1 MRRSWHRRRSPRH
14 AAHGSA
20 LDPRRDPLPGHEGR
34 DLVLSLDFIRKNS
47 DLVRRA
53 AELKGE
59 PAPVDEIL
67 RLDRLWRGH
76 QFKAESIKAEQN
88 ELSKQ
93 FAKTR
98 DDSLKEKLREM
109 ADTAKGELA
118 LADTVKRELDDLLL
132 RVPNVFHESVPIGE
146 TEADNVVVR
155 EWGTKPQLGFAPRAH
170 YDLGEALGIMD
181 FERAARVSG
190 SRFAFLIGEGAR
202 LERALV
208 QFMLDVHTREHGYTE
223 VWPPMLVSSAAM
235 VGTANLPKFA
245 DAAFKVEDR
254 DLWLIPTAE
263 VPVTNL
269 HREEIL
275 DADRLPLKYVA
286 YAPSW
291 RTEAGAAG
299 KDTRGFIRLHQFS
312 KVELVTVTSAETS
325 LDEFEQLTRDA
336 EDVVKR
342 LGLHYQVMA
351 MCTGDMGFEQD
362 KKYDLN
368 PSAPGL
374 DRFVE
379 VSSCSTFNDFQAMRA
394 NIRYRP
400 GRGTPPKFA
409 HTINGSGLALPRTID
424 ATIETY
430 QRSDGMI
437 RVPEV
442 LTPYMGG
449 VELIGPR

>member
-1 MRRSWHRRRSPRH
+1 M
-14 AAHGSA
+14 
-20 LDPRRDPLPGHEGR
+20 
-34 DLVLSLDFIRKNS
+34 LSLDFIRKNP
-47 DLVRRA
+47 DIVRRA

-59 PAPVDEIL
+59 PAPIDEIL
-67 RLDRLWRGH
+67 RLDAVWRGH
-76 QFKAESIKAEQN
+76 QHKAETIKAQQN

-98 DDSLKEKLREM
+98 DEALKERLRQM
-109 ADTAKGELA
+109 ADDAKSELA

-132 RVPNVFHESVPIGE
+132 RVPNIFHESVPIGE
-146 TEADNVVVR
+146 TEANNVVVR
-155 EWGTKPQLGFAPRAH
+155 EWGSKPDLGISPRTH

-181 FERAARVSG
+181 FEHAARVSG
-190 SRFAFLIGEGAR
+190 SRFAFLLGDGAR

-223 VWPPMLVSSAAM
+223 VWPPMLVNSASM
-235 VGTANLPKFA
+235 IGTANLPKFA
-245 DAAFKVEDR
+245 DMAFKVEER

-263 VPVTNL
+263 VPLTNF

-275 DADRLPLKYVA
+275 DADDLPLKYVA

-312 KVELVTVTSAETS
+312 KVELVKVTNADTS
-325 LDEFEQLTRDA
+325 LEEFEQLTRDA
-336 EDVVKR
+336 EDVLQR
-342 LGLHYQVMA
+342 LGLHYQVIA
-351 MCTGDMGFEQD
+351 MCTGDMGFAQY

-368 PSAPGL
+368 AWAPGL
-374 DRFVE
+374 DRYLE

-400 GRGTPPKFA
+400 GRGSSPRFA
-409 HTINGSGLALPRTID
+409 HTINGSGLALTRTVD
-424 ATIETY
+424 AILETY

-437 RVPEV
+437 TVPDV
-442 LTPYMGG
+442 LKPYMGG
-449 VELIGPR
+449 VELIGAR